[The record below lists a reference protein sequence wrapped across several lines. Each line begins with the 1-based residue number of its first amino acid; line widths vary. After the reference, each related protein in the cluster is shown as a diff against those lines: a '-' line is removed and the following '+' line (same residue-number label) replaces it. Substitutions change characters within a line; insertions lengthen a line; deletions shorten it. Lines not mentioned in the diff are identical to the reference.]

1 MAGDEVLSEGEIDAL
16 MERVD
21 DAGDTPASGDD
32 GQYRRF
38 DFSAR
43 ERSLL
48 AEFTKLP
55 GLLER
60 QGELLAEALA
70 DAFALDFL
78 VAPQAPSLTTAADAL
93 VGLERHVAVSNTAL
107 SPLDGQAFVITPAPL
122 LSFIV
127 NEYFGGSR
135 NTIPDPASRGAP
147 TPSELRLAERLALQ
161 VLDSLKTAWVE
172 QIAVDHEGIH
182 TLGVPDRLEA
192 LPPKELLL
200 RLDFSLSGGD
210 QSSTLQL
217 LLPFAPLEPFRERF
231 APPRRGEDKAPKSSW
246 ESYFRR
252 ELPGISLELC
262 GVLGSRSISLA
273 ELLQLETGAVIP
285 LDAPTHVALRVE
297 QNTLAEGR
305 YGRFEGNKAVQI
317 ERLAGALGAANR

>member
-16 MERVD
+16 MERVE
-21 DAGDTPASGDD
+21 DAGNEPATGDD

-60 QGELLAEALA
+60 QAEALGDALA
-70 DAFALDFL
+70 DAFALEFI
-78 VAPQAPSLTTAADAL
+78 VAPQPPALTTAADAL
-93 VGLERHVAVSNTAL
+93 ASLERHVAISNASV
-107 SPLDGQAFVITPAPL
+107 SPLEGQAFVVAPATL

-147 TPSELRLAERLALQ
+147 TPSELRLAERLAQ
-161 VLDSLKTAWVE
+161 QMFESLKNSWEE
-172 QIAVDHEGIH
+172 QLALEFGDLQ
-182 TLGVPDRLEA
+182 TLGVPDRLDA
-192 LPPKELLL
+192 LPPGELLL
-200 RLDFSLSGGD
+200 RLEFALSGGD
-210 QSSTLQL
+210 QSSSLQL
-217 LLPFAPLEPFRERF
+217 LLPFAPMEPYRERF
-231 APPRRGEDKAPKSSW
+231 APPRGVDEKAPQSSW

-252 ELPGISLELC
+252 ELPGIALELAA
-262 GVLGSRSISLA
+262 VLESRSMSLA
-273 ELLQLETGAVIP
+273 KLLELEVGAVLP
-285 LDAPTHVALRVE
+285 MAAPTHVELRVD
-297 QNTLAEGR
+297 QTALASGR
-305 YGRFEGNKAVQI
+305 YGSFEGSKAVQI
-317 ERLAGALGAANR
+317 EKLAGALNGTGR